1 MPHVPKIPVWLD
13 CDPGHDDALAIIL
26 AGHSPL
32 IELLGLSTVAGNQ
45 TVDKVTE
52 NAYRI
57 LYAAGLPGVE
67 VVQGQGRPLLRPPL
81 VCGEIHGESG
91 LDAGPHNP
99 RQTRGAPQAWRS
111 WPPAWRRPSRRRRPG
126 EPRVRVVATGAL
138 TNVALL
144 LTLHPELIPAL
155 EVVFMGGALGT
166 GNTAPVAEFNIQV
179 DPEAAHIVTS
189 CGVHTSMV
197 PLEVTHTALVTEAV
211 AEAVLGGPLAPRD
224 SASPFRKTMY
234 DLLHFFQSTYKEV
247 FGFDN
252 PPLHDPCAVAYVIAP
267 ELFKVSFLRVDVET
281 RSDLSAG
288 QTVTDL
294 RKTTGRAPNT
304 HVCLAM
310 DVEGFW
316 ALMLSSLATADASS
330 PLNQS

>member
-1 MPHVPKIPVWLD
+1 MPHVPRIPVWLD

-57 LYAAGLPGVE
+57 LDAAGLPGVE

-91 LDAGPHNP
+91 LDGPQGGPLLPPVPLDAGW
-99 RQTRGAPQAWRS
+99 APQPAPDTWR
-111 WPPAWRRPSRRRRPG
+111 PAGVEVMAARVAAAVAQRRPD

-179 DPEAAHIVTS
+179 DPEAAHIVMS
-189 CGVHTSMV
+189 CGVHTTMV

-211 AEAVLGGPLAPRD
+211 AEAVLGGPLALRD

-234 DLLHFFQSTYKEV
+234 DLLHFFQNTV
-247 FGFDN
+247 
-252 PPLHDPCAVAYVIAP
+252 
-267 ELFKVSFLRVDVET
+267 RV
-281 RSDLSAG
+281 G
-288 QTVTDL
+288 
-294 RKTTGRAPNT
+294 GR
-304 HVCLAM
+304 
-310 DVEGFW
+310 
-316 ALMLSSLATADASS
+316 
-330 PLNQS
+330 